1 MALSVWCNGHGPPP
15 PILRTSGTPKFAPP
29 FALIRQPA
37 RTFLPIFLMKTKL
50 VLAEKSKTEMIEA
63 TDSAFDKK
71 DLPTLEPEAM
81 CYMMSKQL
89 YINDGARNWHP
100 HVMFLVARD
109 AGKGWGANLPARRL

>member
-1 MALSVWCNGHGPPP
+1 
-15 PILRTSGTPKFAPP
+15 
-29 FALIRQPA
+29 
-37 RTFLPIFLMKTKL
+37 MKTKL

-89 YINDGARNWHP
+89 YLNDGARNWHP